1 MRLNINLASRKYEDV
16 RQFFLRWGVAL
27 ASLAALTVLLAT
39 LAGFSYVRSDKSGKE
54 IKDLQQKVAA
64 LQKRREQLMAMD
76 NSPQNR
82 DVTQQKNFWNH
93 EIAKRN
99 LSWTQLFNDLQKIMP
114 SRAYL
119 NSVQPEL
126 TRDNRLNLKIVI
138 AAEKRDDARE
148 LQTRMEDSARFLAPK
163 IVSETMEKGQKNTAP
178 HWKFEMETGYTPAS
192 AMTEPPSAQD
202 GKGQSPATGTAPSG
216 PSPRSGATS
225 ATNGGR

>member
-16 RQFFLRWGVAL
+16 RQFFLRWGVTL
-27 ASLAALTVLLAT
+27 ASLAVLTALLAT

-64 LQKRREQLMAMD
+64 SEKRRDQLMAMD
-76 NSPQNR
+76 SSPQNR
-82 DVTQQKNFWNH
+82 DVTEQKNFWNQ
-93 EIAKRN
+93 EIRKRN

-126 TRDNRLNLKIVI
+126 TRDNRLNLRIVI

-148 LQTRMEDSARFLAPK
+148 LQTRMEDSARFLGPK
-163 IVSETMEKGQKNTAP
+163 IVSETLEKAQKNAAP

-192 AMTEPPSAQD
+192 ATTQPPSAPD
-202 GKGQSPATGTAPSG
+202 AKGQSPQTGAAPSA
-216 PSPRSGATS
+216 SAATK
-225 ATNGGR
+225 GGR